1 MRILVAEDDARL
13 ADFLCEELQRARF
26 AVQKVADGVQAQE
39 LASNQNYDL
48 VILDLTLPGVWGLDI
63 LGGIRSIK
71 PDLPVL
77 IITGLQNWKSASV
90 GWMLERTTVSRN
102 PSSSPSF
109 RRPAR
114 VVLQIADLE
123 VERVTHAVH
132 RGGHQI
138 ALSPGE
144 DSLLEFLMR
153 NAGLVTR
160 LARTTSPGSSRRPVQ
175 RYRASV
181 SYTYC
186 DSYFI
191 FDLTQSGKDV

>member
-13 ADFLCEELQRARF
+13 ADFLCEELQRAQF
-26 AVQKVADGVQAQE
+26 AVQKVAGGVQAQE

-138 ALSPGE
+138 ALSPRE
-144 DSLLEFLMR
+144 YSLLEFSCAMR
-153 NAGLVTR
+153 GWLPDWRELPAQVVPDGLSKGTE
-160 LARTTSPGSSRRPVQ
+160 LP
-175 RYRASV
+175 
-181 SYTYC
+181 
-186 DSYFI
+186 
-191 FDLTQSGKDV
+191 

>member
-13 ADFLCEELQRARF
+13 ADFLCEELQRAQF

-90 GWMLERTTVSRN
+90 GWMLARTTVSRS

-109 RRPAR
+109 PRAFAR
-114 VVLQIADLE
+114 
-123 VERVTHAVH
+123 
-132 RGGHQI
+132 
-138 ALSPGE
+138 SCGE
-144 DSLLEFLMR
+144 
-153 NAGLVTR
+153 A
-160 LARTTSPGSSRRPVQ
+160 AAP
-175 RYRASV
+175 RASFCR
-181 SYTYC
+181 SRISRSNASPTL
-186 DSYFI
+186 FI
-191 FDLTQSGKDV
+191 VAVTKSRSAPGNIRSLNFSCAMRGWLPDWRELPAQVVPDGLSKGTELP

>member
-13 ADFLCEELQRARF
+13 ADFLCEELQRAQF

-90 GWMLERTTVSRN
+90 RWMLARTTVS
-102 PSSSPSF
+102 
-109 RRPAR
+109 
-114 VVLQIADLE
+114 
-123 VERVTHAVH
+123 
-132 RGGHQI
+132 
-138 ALSPGE
+138 
-144 DSLLEFLMR
+144 
-153 NAGLVTR
+153 
-160 LARTTSPGSSRRPVQ
+160 
-175 RYRASV
+175 
-181 SYTYC
+181 
-186 DSYFI
+186 
-191 FDLTQSGKDV
+191 